1 MLVFLKQACCAGD
14 KLLRNVLTP
23 QRLEVLCSSRPLK
36 NALRQRLFFEMAH
49 LALIFFSFAFGFK
62 LEVPCFPTSFF
73 NSFYTY
79 LQSYSFNI
87 DFAVLSSIDC
97 LG

>member
-1 MLVFLKQACCAGD
+1 M
-14 KLLRNVLTP
+14 LRNVLTP
-23 QRLEVLCSSRPLK
+23 QRLEALCSSRPLK
-36 NALRQRLFFEMAH
+36 T
-49 LALIFFSFAFGFK
+49 LIFQNGSPSLNYFFLSFLDLNLK
-62 LEVPCFPTSFF
+62 CHVFPTSFF
-73 NSFYTY
+73 NSFYTC